1 MISVQLDRSLDTGLV
16 LLPSFVCPLNQHT
29 LVQWALRDHARHP
42 NETNLDAHYVLP
54 PEGLWNAHLSS
65 LSLSTDAQVPL
76 IKPKASECATG
87 TTSASSTSGPRVL
100 ITNDAASTTNLDT
113 LQALPK
119 PPPDPSPTVPESMPS
134 ELVPKLRWANI
145 GWSYHWGTK
154 QYDFSKGK
162 GHVDRRV
169 RDLCRHAVSS
179 VPWERVFGEA
189 EGDGTR
195 REGWGDDDWRTW
207 NETYGIVLLPE

>member
-1 MISVQLDRSLDTGLV
+1 
-16 LLPSFVCPLNQHT
+16 
-29 LVQWALRDHARHP
+29 VQWALRDHARHP
-42 NETNLDAHYVLP
+42 NEINLDAHYFLP

-65 LSLSTDAQVPL
+65 LSTDAQVPL
-76 IKPKASECATG
+76 IIPKAPECATG
-87 TTSASSTSGPRVL
+87 TTSASPASGPRVL
-100 ITNDAASTTNLDT
+100 IANDAANATNLGT

-119 PPPDPSPTVPESMPS
+119 PPPDPSPTVPESTPS

-162 GHVDRRV
+162 GHVDRHV

-189 EGDGTR
+189 EGDGTG
-195 REGWGDDDWRTW
+195 REEWGDDDWRSW
-207 NETYGIVLLPE
+207 DETYGIAFLPE

>member
-1 MISVQLDRSLDTGLV
+1 M
-16 LLPSFVCPLNQHT
+16 
-29 LVQWALRDHARHP
+29 
-42 NETNLDAHYVLP
+42 
-54 PEGLWNAHLSS
+54 
-65 LSLSTDAQVPL
+65 
-76 IKPKASECATG
+76 
-87 TTSASSTSGPRVL
+87 
-100 ITNDAASTTNLDT
+100 DT